1 MIVRAVFIFKA
12 HSINSPVQGVAKTKM
27 YTTPD
32 RRVKPRI
39 DCDYPAIVEG
49 YEEDG
54 SKYNEQ
60 AKLANLSASGL
71 FLVADRYIENGSKL
85 TVTVLL
91 SNPSDDDEVPK
102 LATNGIVVRTEPKMD
117 GKCGVAV
124 KFSNYR
130 FL

>member
-1 MIVRAVFIFKA
+1 MFEA
-12 HSINSPVQGVAKTKM
+12 HSTNRTVQGVAKINM

-39 DCDYPAIVEG
+39 ECDYPAIVEG
-49 YEEDG
+49 YEADG

-60 AKLANLSASGL
+60 ARLANLSASGL
-71 FLVADRYIENGSKL
+71 FMVADRFIENGSKL

-91 SNPSDDDEVPK
+91 SNPSEDDEVPK
-102 LATNGIVVRTEPKMD
+102 LSTNGIVVRTEEKMD

>member
-1 MIVRAVFIFKA
+1 MGRNFFLKDLV
-12 HSINSPVQGVAKTKM
+12 NGTLQGVAKTKM

-49 YEEDG
+49 YEADG
-54 SKYNEQ
+54 SKYNEE

-71 FLVADRYIENGSKL
+71 FMLANRYIESGSKL

-91 SNPSDDDEVPK
+91 SNPSIDGEVPK
-102 LATNGIVVRTEPKMD
+102 LATNGVVVRAEPKDD

>member
-1 MIVRAVFIFKA
+1 M
-12 HSINSPVQGVAKTKM
+12 QGVGKTKM

-39 DCDYPAIVEG
+39 ECDYPAIVEG
-49 YEEDG
+49 YEPDG

-60 AKLANLSASGL
+60 VTLANLSASGL
-71 FLVADRYIENGSKL
+71 FMLANRYIESGSKL

-102 LATNGIVVRTEPKMD
+102 LATNGIVVRTEPHLD
-117 GKCGVAV
+117 GKCGVAI

>member
-1 MIVRAVFIFKA
+1 MLEE
-12 HSINSPVQGVAKTKM
+12 HLSNSTVQGVAEIKM

-39 DCDYPAIVEG
+39 ECDYPAIVEG
-49 YEEDG
+49 YETDG

-60 AKLANLSASGL
+60 ARLANLSASGL
-71 FLVADRYIENGSKL
+71 FMLADRYIENGTKL

-91 SNPSDDDEVPK
+91 SNPSEDDEVPK
-102 LATNGIVVRTEPKMD
+102 LATNGTVVRTEVKMD
-117 GKCGVAV
+117 GKCGIAV

>member
-1 MIVRAVFIFKA
+1 
-12 HSINSPVQGVAKTKM
+12 M
-27 YTTPD
+27 YTTTD

-39 DCDYPAIVEG
+39 ECDYPAIVEG
-49 YEEDG
+49 FDVDG
-54 SKYNEQ
+54 SKYSDQ

-71 FLVADRYIENGSKL
+71 FMLANRCIENGSKL

-91 SNPSDDDEVPK
+91 SNSIVDEEAPR
-102 LATNGIVVRTEPKMD
+102 LATNGIVVRTEPKTN
-117 GKCGVAV
+117 GTCGVAV

>member
-1 MIVRAVFIFKA
+1 MVREILP
-12 HSINSPVQGVAKTKM
+12 INATVQGVSKSKM
-27 YTTPD
+27 YTTLD

-39 DCDYPAIVEG
+39 ECDYPAIVEG
-49 YEEDG
+49 YDADG
-54 SKYNEQ
+54 TKFNDQ

-71 FLVADRYIENGSKL
+71 FLLANRFIENGSKL

-91 SNPSDDDEVPK
+91 SNSMIDKEVPK
-102 LATNGIVVRTEPKMD
+102 LATNGIVVRTEPKMN
-117 GKCGVAV
+117 GTCGVAV